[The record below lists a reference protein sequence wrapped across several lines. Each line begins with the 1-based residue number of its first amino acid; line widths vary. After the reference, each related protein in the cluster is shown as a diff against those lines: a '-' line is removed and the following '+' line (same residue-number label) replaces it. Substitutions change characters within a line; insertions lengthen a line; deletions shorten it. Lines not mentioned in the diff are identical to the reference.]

1 MSTSKRFVSA
11 FFTVLPAVTFLGLF
25 LLTGW
30 VGREYWWGT
39 YFAVL
44 IVLLLNSLLFGFVLP
59 NIFERLRTYYPWVW
73 ILIQGLFA
81 WIVALIVL
89 GLINITP
96 LCVGQ
101 DNGDGNNDFGM
112 CMFMTALSN
121 VVYTPIYLMLL
132 GASALIGHWVMKIF
146 SSQREAE

>member
-1 MSTSKRFVSA
+1 MSTTTRFISA
-11 FFTVLPAVTFLGLF
+11 LFTALPSFIFFILF
-25 LLTGW
+25 LATSLI
-30 VGREYWWGT
+30 GRDYWWGT
-39 YFAVL
+39 YFTVL
-44 IVLLLNSLLFGFVLP
+44 IVLLLSSLWFGLSQP
-59 NIFERLRTYYPWVW
+59 NIFQRVRIHHPWIW

-89 GLINITP
+89 GLLNTTP

-112 CMFMTALSN
+112 CMFMTALSS